1 MESDCKV
8 KEWAEGGRKM
18 AERTEKGTMGIVG
31 ASGFIGGRLAEMAAS
46 AGWRVVGFSRA
57 GSGSGN
63 AVAEWR
69 KWGGAVDLAGIRV
82 LVNLAGEPVDQR
94 WTAAAKQRFHE
105 SRVGVTAALAG
116 VMRTGGGPEVWV
128 NGSAVG
134 IYGDRGDEI
143 LTEEA
148 AAGEGYLAELCQAW
162 EAAAVAE
169 GVRVLTWRT
178 GIVLGRGGA
187 AWDKMRRVFQLGAGG
202 RFGDGR
208 QWMPWI
214 HVDDLAGG
222 ILHAVGSGISG
233 PVNGSAPE
241 VERNADFTRK
251 LSSALRRP
259 ALLPAPAWGLRLA
272 LGEFAG
278 ALLASQR
285 VVPEKLVADGYEFR
299 FPTLESAL
307 ADLLD

>member
-1 MESDCKV
+1 MVENQQQRV
-8 KEWAEGGRKM
+8 L
-18 AERTEKGTMGIVG
+18 GIVG
-31 ASGFIGGRLAEMAAS
+31 ATGFIGSCLSSRAKE
-46 AGWRVVGFSRA
+46 AGWKVVGFSRSKQA
-57 GSGSGN
+57 AVG

-69 KWGGAVDLAGIRV
+69 TWGERVDLGGLDA

-94 WTAAAKQRFHE
+94 WTAEAKRKFHQ
-105 SRVGVTAALAG
+105 SRVGVTQLLAREMAREG
-116 VMRTGGGPEVWV
+116 APRVWI

-148 AAGEGYLAELCQAW
+148 QAGEGYLAELCREW
-162 EAAAVAE
+162 EAAAVAA
-169 GVRVLTWRT
+169 GVRVLCWRT
-178 GIVLGRGGA
+178 GIVLGKGGA
-187 AWDKMRRVFQLGAGG
+187 AWGKMRTVFQWGAGG

-214 HVDDLAGG
+214 HVDDLACGM
-222 ILHAVGSGISG
+222 LHALDSGISG
-233 PVNGSAPE
+233 PVNGSAPK

-251 LSSALRRP
+251 LAAALRRP
-259 ALLPAPAWGLRLA
+259 AILPAPAWGLRLA

-285 VVPEKLVADGYEFR
+285 AVPEKLVADGYEFR

-307 ADLLD
+307 GELLG

>member
-1 MESDCKV
+1 
-8 KEWAEGGRKM
+8 
-18 AERTEKGTMGIVG
+18 MGIVG
-31 ASGFIGGRLAEMAAS
+31 ATGFIGGRLAEMAA
-46 AGWRVVGFSRA
+46 AEGWKVVGFSRA
-57 GSGSGN
+57 GTGFARG
-63 AVAEWR
+63 VVEWR
-69 KWGGAVDLAGIRV
+69 KWGGAVGLAGIRV

-105 SRVGVTAALAG
+105 SRVGVTEALAAA
-116 VMRTGGGPEVWV
+116 MRGGGGPEVWV

-134 IYGDRGDEI
+134 IYGDRGDEV
-143 LTEEA
+143 LTEA
-148 AAGEGYLAELCQAW
+148 AAVGEGYLADLCRAW

-178 GIVLGRGGA
+178 GIVLGKGGA
-187 AWDKMRRVFQLGAGG
+187 AWEKMRRVFQLGAGG

-222 ILHAVGSGISG
+222 ILHGVGSGISG
-233 PVNGSAPE
+233 PVNGSAPD

-251 LSSALRRP
+251 LASALRRP

-285 VVPEKLVADGYEFR
+285 VVPEKLVVDGYPFR
-299 FPTLESAL
+299 YPNLEGAL
-307 ADLLD
+307 ADLID